1 MTSTGDG
8 PFQWLVGGF
17 YEDYKSNTAIGTTT
31 PGPIVA
37 ELFGVPSYFYL
48 TFDNDLKQYAGFGE
62 ASYRFLDSFKVT
74 AGLRY
79 YSYKSSEDLL
89 RMAV

>member
-1 MTSTGDG
+1 MKTISRI
-8 PFQWLVGGF
+8 PHW
-17 YEDYKSNTAIGTTT
+17 TTT

-62 ASYRFLDSFKVT
+62 ASYRFLENFKIT
-74 AGLRY
+74 GGLRY
-79 YSYKSSEDLL
+79 YSYKSTEDLA